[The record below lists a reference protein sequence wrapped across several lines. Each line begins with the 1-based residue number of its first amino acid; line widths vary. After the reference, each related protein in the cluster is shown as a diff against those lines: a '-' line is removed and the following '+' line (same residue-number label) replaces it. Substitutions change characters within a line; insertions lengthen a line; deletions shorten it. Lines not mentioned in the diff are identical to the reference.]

1 MDNQENQP
9 IDPLG
14 SIEPLKTF
22 EPTPMV
28 PPTPAQPVQNA
39 APGVLVDRDGNVNL
53 TQLQSEERQ
62 KYEVLANSI
71 DETNPGSIVNFGAE
85 LQKTLSNQSD
95 SFLGNV
101 RRSNSGE
108 VGGLINDL
116 LVELN
121 YVDVDEL
128 NGNKVKSFLSKLPF
142 MKKVMTQV
150 ENLFAKYDK
159 IINNIEQISYKVNA
173 GIITSTKDNAV
184 LQTIFESNVNSIKQI
199 EELVIAGNIRMERA
213 AGELAVMEANPQNY
227 QDYQI
232 ADKRDFI
239 ARLDRR
245 MADLKVVRVIMM
257 QSLPQIRLVQN
268 NNVSI
273 AEKAQTILTTTLPVW
288 KNQLSLAVA
297 MYRQQQNIE
306 IQQKVS
312 STTEEI
318 LRKNA
323 ERLGQNSVNVARANE
338 QTIVSVETLRET
350 TSMLINTLNEVKQIQ
365 KQGADNRRKLDQ
377 DLQTL
382 EHELKANVRLI
393 YRIQRWEMMQ
403 QPYCHKAKEG

>member
-9 IDPLG
+9 TDPYG

-22 EPTPMV
+22 EPAPMTPPV
-28 PPTPAQPVQNA
+28 QPAQNA
-39 APGVLVDRDGNVNL
+39 APPVLVDREGNVNL
-53 TQLQSEERQ
+53 AQMQSEERQ

-71 DETNPGSIVNFGAE
+71 DETNPGSIVNYGAE

-108 VGGLINDL
+108 VGILINDL

-128 NGNKVKSFLSKLPF
+128 NSNKVKSFLSKLPF
-142 MKKVMTQV
+142 MKKVITQV
-150 ENLFAKYDK
+150 ENLFTKYDK

-199 EELVIAGNIRMERA
+199 EDLVIAGSLRMERA
-213 AGELAVMEANPQNY
+213 GAELAQMEANPQQY
-227 QDYQI
+227 PDYQI

-312 STTEEI
+312 STTEDI

-338 QTIVSVETLRET
+338 QTIVSVETLKET

-365 KQGADNRRKLDQ
+365 KQGAESRRKLDQ

-382 EHELKANVRLI
+382 EHELKANVR
-393 YRIQRWEMMQ
+393 
-403 QPYCHKAKEG
+403 G

>member
-22 EPTPMV
+22 EPAPMA
-28 PPTPAQPVQNA
+28 PPTPVQPA
-39 APGVLVDRDGNVNL
+39 TPSMSPAPLVDRDGNVNL
-53 TQLQSEERQ
+53 TQLQIEERK
-62 KYEVLANSI
+62 KYETLADSI
-71 DETNPGSIVNFGAE
+71 DESNPGSIVNFGAD
-85 LQKTLSNQSD
+85 LQRTLSNQSD

-108 VGGLINDL
+108 VGELINNL

-128 NGNKVKSFLSKLPF
+128 NQNKFKSFLSKLPF
-142 MKKVMTQV
+142 MKSIVTQI
-150 ENLFAKYDK
+150 ENLFTKYDK
-159 IINNIEQISYKVNA
+159 IVNNIDQIAYKVNA

-184 LQTIFESNVNSIKQI
+184 LQTIFESNVNAIKQI
-199 EELVIAGNIRMERA
+199 EELVIVGNLRMEK
-213 AGELAVMEANPQNY
+213 AGAELAQMEAAPQTY

-245 MADLKVVRVIMM
+245 LADLKVVRLIMM

-273 AEKAQTILTTTLPVW
+273 AEKAQTILTTTLPLW

-312 STTEEI
+312 ATTEEI

-350 TSMLINTLNEVKQIQ
+350 TAKLIGTLNEVKQIQ
-365 KQGADNRRKLDQ
+365 KQGAEGRRKLDQ

-382 EHELKANVRLI
+382 EHELKANVR
-393 YRIQRWEMMQ
+393 
-403 QPYCHKAKEG
+403 G

>member
-39 APGVLVDRDGNVNL
+39 APAVLVDREGNVNL
-53 TQLQSEERQ
+53 TQLQSEERE

-71 DETNPGSIVNFGAE
+71 DEANPGSIVNFGAE
-85 LQKTLSNQSD
+85 LQKTLTNQSD

-121 YVDVDEL
+121 YVDVEEL

-199 EELVIAGNIRMERA
+199 EGLVIAGNIRMERA
-213 AGELAVMEANPQNY
+213 AVELAQMETNPQDY

-323 ERLGQNSVNVARANE
+323 ERLGQNSINVARANE
-338 QTIVSVETLRET
+338 QTIVSVETLKET

-382 EHELKANVRLI
+382 EHELKANVR
-393 YRIQRWEMMQ
+393 
-403 QPYCHKAKEG
+403 G

>member
-39 APGVLVDRDGNVNL
+39 APGVLVDREGNVNL

-71 DETNPGSIVNFGAE
+71 DEANPGSIVNFGAE
-85 LQKTLSNQSD
+85 LQKTLTNQSD

-213 AGELAVMEANPQNY
+213 AGELAVMEANSQNY

-338 QTIVSVETLRET
+338 QTIVSVETLKET

-382 EHELKANVRLI
+382 EHELKANVR
-393 YRIQRWEMMQ
+393 
-403 QPYCHKAKEG
+403 G

>member
-1 MDNQENQP
+1 MDNQENQN
-9 IDPLG
+9 IDPLQ

-22 EPTPMV
+22 EPTPI
-28 PPTPAQPVQNA
+28 PPVQPAQPAQSS
-39 APGVLVDRDGNVNL
+39 APAVLVDRDGNVNL
-53 TQLQSEERQ
+53 SQIQDAERH
-62 KYEVLANSI
+62 KFELLANAI
-71 DETNPGSIVNFGAE
+71 DESNPGSIVNFGSD
-85 LQKTLSNQSD
+85 LQKTLANQSD

-108 VGGLINDL
+108 VGELINNL

-121 YVDVDEL
+121 YVDVDEIN
-128 NGNKVKSFLSKLPF
+128 NGGVKGFLSRLPF
-142 MKKVMTQV
+142 MKKMLTQV
-150 ENLFAKYDK
+150 DNLFAKYDK
-159 IINNIEQISYKVNA
+159 ITSNIDQISHKVNA

-184 LQTIFESNVNSIKQI
+184 LQTIFDSNVNSIKAI
-199 EELVIAGNIRMERA
+199 EELVIAGNLRMEKA
-213 AGELAVMEANPQNY
+213 AVELANMETNVQNFA
-227 QDYQI
+227 DYQI

-239 ARLDRR
+239 NRLDRR
-245 MADLKVVRVIMM
+245 LADLKVVRLIMM

-297 MYRQQQNIE
+297 MHRQQQNIE
-306 IQQKVS
+306 VQQKVS

-323 ERLGQNSVNVARANE
+323 ERLGQNSINVAKANE
-338 QTIVSVETLRET
+338 QTIVSAETLKET
-350 TSMLINTLNEVKQIQ
+350 TAMLINTLNEVKQIQ
-365 KQGADNRRKLDQ
+365 KQGTESRRKLDQ

-382 EHELKANVRLI
+382 ESELKANIR
-393 YRIQRWEMMQ
+393 
-403 QPYCHKAKEG
+403 G

>member
-1 MDNQENQP
+1 MDNQPNQP

-22 EPTPMV
+22 EPTPMDPSPGQAQST
-28 PPTPAQPVQNA
+28 PP
-39 APGVLVDRDGNVNL
+39 APLVDREGNVNL
-53 TQLQSEERQ
+53 TQLPSEERQ
-62 KYEVLANSI
+62 KYEVLADSI
-71 DETNPGSIVNFGAE
+71 DETNPGSIVNFGAD
-85 LQKTLSNQSD
+85 LQRTLSNQSD

-108 VGGLINDL
+108 VGELINNL

-121 YVDVDEL
+121 YVDVEEL
-128 NGNKVKSFLSKLPF
+128 NQNKFKSFLSKLPF
-142 MKKVMTQV
+142 MKNVMTQI

-159 IINNIEQISYKVNA
+159 IISNIDQISYKVNA

-184 LQTIFESNVNSIKQI
+184 LQTIFESNINAIKQI
-199 EELVIAGNIRMERA
+199 EELVIAGNLRMEK
-213 AGELAVMEANPQNY
+213 AGTELAAMEAAPQNY

-245 MADLKVVRVIMM
+245 LADLKVVRLIMM

-273 AEKAQTILTTTLPVW
+273 AEKAQTILTTTLPLW

-323 ERLGQNSVNVARANE
+323 ERLGQNSINVARANE
-338 QTIVSVETLRET
+338 QTVVSIETLRET
-350 TSMLINTLNEVKQIQ
+350 TSKLINTLNEVKQIQ
-365 KQGADNRRKLDQ
+365 KQGAEGRRKLDQ
-377 DLQTL
+377 DLMTL
-382 EHELKANVRLI
+382 EHELKANVR
-393 YRIQRWEMMQ
+393 
-403 QPYCHKAKEG
+403 G

>member
-14 SIEPLKTF
+14 SIEPLRTF

-39 APGVLVDRDGNVNL
+39 APAVLVDREGNVNL

-71 DETNPGSIVNFGAE
+71 DEANPGSIVNFGAE
-85 LQKTLSNQSD
+85 LQKTLTNQSD

-121 YVDVDEL
+121 YVDVEEL

-142 MKKVMTQV
+142 MKKVITQV
-150 ENLFAKYDK
+150 ENLFTKYDK

-213 AGELAVMEANPQNY
+213 AVELAQMETAPQNF

-273 AEKAQTILTTTLPVW
+273 AEKAQTILTTTLPLW

-297 MYRQQQNIE
+297 MYRQQQSIE

-382 EHELKANVRLI
+382 EHELKANVR
-393 YRIQRWEMMQ
+393 
-403 QPYCHKAKEG
+403 G

>member
-28 PPTPAQPVQNA
+28 PPTPSQPVQNA
-39 APGVLVDRDGNVNL
+39 APGVLVDREGNVNL

-71 DETNPGSIVNFGAE
+71 DESNPGSIVNFGAD

-382 EHELKANVRLI
+382 EHELKANVR
-393 YRIQRWEMMQ
+393 
-403 QPYCHKAKEG
+403 G

>member
-28 PPTPAQPVQNA
+28 PPTPAQPVQPA
-39 APGVLVDRDGNVNL
+39 APAVLVDREGNVNL

-71 DETNPGSIVNFGAE
+71 DEANPGSIVNFGAE
-85 LQKTLSNQSD
+85 LQKTLTNQSD

-213 AGELAVMEANPQNY
+213 AAELAQMEAAPQNF

-323 ERLGQNSVNVARANE
+323 ERLGQNSVNVAKANE
-338 QTIVSVETLRET
+338 QTIVSVETLKET

-377 DLQTL
+377 ELQTL
-382 EHELKANVRLI
+382 EHELKANVR
-393 YRIQRWEMMQ
+393 
-403 QPYCHKAKEG
+403 G

>member
-14 SIEPLKTF
+14 SIEPLRTF

-28 PPTPAQPVQNA
+28 PPTPAQPIQNA
-39 APGVLVDRDGNVNL
+39 APAVLVDREGNVNL
-53 TQLQSEERQ
+53 TQVPSEDRQ
-62 KYEVLANSI
+62 KYELLANSI
-71 DETNPGSIVNFGAE
+71 DEANPGSIVNFGAE
-85 LQKTLSNQSD
+85 LQKTLTNQSD

-121 YVDVDEL
+121 YVDVEEL
-128 NGNKVKSFLSKLPF
+128 NTNKVKSFLSKLPF
-142 MKKVMTQV
+142 MKKVITQV
-150 ENLFAKYDK
+150 ENLFTKYDK

-213 AGELAVMEANPQNY
+213 AVELAQMETAPQNF

-273 AEKAQTILTTTLPVW
+273 AEKAQTILTTTLPLW

-297 MYRQQQNIE
+297 MYRQQQSIE

-312 STTEEI
+312 ATTEEI

-382 EHELKANVRLI
+382 EHELKANVR
-393 YRIQRWEMMQ
+393 
-403 QPYCHKAKEG
+403 G

>member
-22 EPTPMV
+22 EPTPMA
-28 PPTPAQPVQNA
+28 PPPSMATPSTPP
-39 APGVLVDRDGNVNL
+39 APLVDRDGNVNL
-53 TQLQSEERQ
+53 NQLKTDERQ
-62 KYEVLANSI
+62 KYEALADSI
-71 DETNPGSIVNFGAE
+71 DETNPGSIVNFGAD
-85 LQKTLSNQSD
+85 LQRTLSNQSD

-108 VGGLINDL
+108 VGELINNL

-121 YVDVDEL
+121 YVDVEEL
-128 NGNKVKSFLSKLPF
+128 NQNKFKSFLSKLPF
-142 MKKVMTQV
+142 MKSVMTQI

-159 IINNIEQISYKVNA
+159 IINNIDQIAYKVNA

-184 LQTIFESNVNSIKQI
+184 LQTIFESNVNAINQI
-199 EELVIAGNIRMERA
+199 EELVIIGNLRIEKAGA
-213 AGELAVMEANPQNY
+213 ELAHMEANTQEF

-245 MADLKVVRVIMM
+245 LADLKVVRLIMM

-273 AEKAQTILTTTLPVW
+273 AEKAQTILTTTLPLW

-297 MYRQQQNIE
+297 MYRQQQSIE

-312 STTEEI
+312 ATTEDI

-323 ERLGQNSVNVARANE
+323 ERLGQNSINVARANE

-350 TSMLINTLNEVKQIQ
+350 TSKLINTLNEVKQIQ
-365 KQGADNRRKLDQ
+365 KQGAEGRRKLDQ
-377 DLQTL
+377 DLMTL
-382 EHELKANVRLI
+382 EHELKANVR
-393 YRIQRWEMMQ
+393 
-403 QPYCHKAKEG
+403 G

>member
-22 EPTPMV
+22 EPTPMA
-28 PPTPAQPVQNA
+28 PPPSMA
-39 APGVLVDRDGNVNL
+39 APSTPPAPLVDRDGNVNL

-62 KYEVLANSI
+62 KYEALADSI
-71 DETNPGSIVNFGAE
+71 DETNPGSIVNFGAD
-85 LQKTLSNQSD
+85 LQRTLSNQSD

-108 VGGLINDL
+108 VGELINNL

-121 YVDVDEL
+121 YVDVEEL
-128 NGNKVKSFLSKLPF
+128 NQNKFKSFLSKLPF
-142 MKKVMTQV
+142 MKSVMTQI

-159 IINNIEQISYKVNA
+159 IINNIDQIAYKVNA

-184 LQTIFESNVNSIKQI
+184 LQTIFESNVNAIKQI
-199 EELVIAGNIRMERA
+199 EELVIIGNLRMEK
-213 AGELAVMEANPQNY
+213 AGAELAHMEANPQEF

-245 MADLKVVRVIMM
+245 LADLKVVRLIMM

-273 AEKAQTILTTTLPVW
+273 AEKAQTILTTTLPLW

-297 MYRQQQNIE
+297 MYRQQQSIE

-338 QTIVSVETLRET
+338 QTIVSVDVLRET
-350 TSMLINTLNEVKQIQ
+350 TAKLINTLNEVKQIQ
-365 KQGADNRRKLDQ
+365 KQGAEGRRKLDQ
-377 DLQTL
+377 DLMTL
-382 EHELKANVRLI
+382 EHELKANVR
-393 YRIQRWEMMQ
+393 
-403 QPYCHKAKEG
+403 G

>member
-9 IDPLG
+9 TDPYG

-22 EPTPMV
+22 EPAPMTPPV
-28 PPTPAQPVQNA
+28 QPAQNA
-39 APGVLVDRDGNVNL
+39 APPVLVDREGNVNL
-53 TQLQSEERQ
+53 TQMQSEERQ

-71 DETNPGSIVNFGAE
+71 DETNPGSIVNYGAE

-108 VGGLINDL
+108 VGVLINDL

-128 NGNKVKSFLSKLPF
+128 NSNKVKSFLSKLPF
-142 MKKVMTQV
+142 MKKVITQV
-150 ENLFAKYDK
+150 ENLFTKYDK

-199 EELVIAGNIRMERA
+199 EDLVIAGSLRMERA
-213 AGELAVMEANPQNY
+213 GVELAQMEANPQQY
-227 QDYQI
+227 PDYQI
-232 ADKRDFI
+232 SDKRDFI

-312 STTEEI
+312 STTEDI

-338 QTIVSVETLRET
+338 QTIVSVETLKET

-365 KQGADNRRKLDQ
+365 KQGAESRRKLDQ

-382 EHELKANVRLI
+382 EHELKANVR
-393 YRIQRWEMMQ
+393 
-403 QPYCHKAKEG
+403 G

>member
-22 EPTPMV
+22 EPTPV
-28 PPTPAQPVQNA
+28 PAPAMNQPAQNA
-39 APGVLVDRDGNVNL
+39 APAVLVDREGNVNL
-53 TQLQSEERQ
+53 AQLQPEERQ
-62 KYEVLANSI
+62 KYEVLADSI
-71 DETNPGSIVNFGAE
+71 DESNPGSIVNFGAD
-85 LQKTLSNQSD
+85 LQRTLSNQSD

-108 VGGLINDL
+108 VGELINNL

-121 YVDVDEL
+121 YVDVEEL
-128 NGNKVKSFLSKLPF
+128 NQNKFKSFLSKLPF
-142 MKKVMTQV
+142 MKSIVTQI

-159 IINNIEQISYKVNA
+159 IVNNIDQIAYKVNA

-184 LQTIFESNVNSIKQI
+184 LQTIFESNVNAVKQI
-199 EELVIAGNIRMERA
+199 EGLVIAGQMRMEK
-213 AGELAVMEANPQNY
+213 AGVELAGMEAAPQNY

-245 MADLKVVRVIMM
+245 LADLKVVRVIMM

-273 AEKAQTILTTTLPVW
+273 AEKAQTILTTTLPLW

-312 STTEEI
+312 ATTEEI

-338 QTIVSVETLRET
+338 QTIVSIDTLRET
-350 TSMLINTLNEVKQIQ
+350 TSKLISTLNEVKQIQ
-365 KQGADNRRKLDQ
+365 KQGAEGRRKLDQ
-377 DLQTL
+377 DLMTL
-382 EHELKANVRLI
+382 EHELKANVR
-393 YRIQRWEMMQ
+393 
-403 QPYCHKAKEG
+403 G

>member
-1 MDNQENQP
+1 MDNQENQN
-9 IDPLG
+9 IDPLQ

-22 EPTPMV
+22 EPTPI
-28 PPTPAQPVQNA
+28 PPVQPAQPTQSS
-39 APGVLVDRDGNVNL
+39 APAVLVDRDGNVNL
-53 TQLQSEERQ
+53 SQIQDAERH
-62 KYEVLANSI
+62 KYELLANAI
-71 DETNPGSIVNFGAE
+71 DESNPGSIVNFGSD
-85 LQKTLSNQSD
+85 LQKTLANQSD

-108 VGGLINDL
+108 VGELINNL

-121 YVDVDEL
+121 YVDVDEIN
-128 NGNKVKSFLSKLPF
+128 NGGVKGFLSRLPF
-142 MKKVMTQV
+142 MKKMLTQV
-150 ENLFAKYDK
+150 DNLFAKYDK
-159 IINNIEQISYKVNA
+159 ITSNIDQISHKVNA

-184 LQTIFESNVNSIKQI
+184 LQTIFDSNVNSIKAI
-199 EELVIAGNIRMERA
+199 EELVIAGNLRMEKA
-213 AGELAVMEANPQNY
+213 AVELANMETNVQNFA
-227 QDYQI
+227 DYQI

-239 ARLDRR
+239 NRLDRR
-245 MADLKVVRVIMM
+245 LADLKVVRLIMM

-297 MYRQQQNIE
+297 MHRQQQNIE
-306 IQQKVS
+306 VQQKVS

-323 ERLGQNSVNVARANE
+323 ERLGQNSINVAKANE
-338 QTIVSVETLRET
+338 QTIVSAETLKET
-350 TSMLINTLNEVKQIQ
+350 TAMLINTLNEVKQIQ
-365 KQGADNRRKLDQ
+365 KQGTESRRKLDQ

-382 EHELKANVRLI
+382 ESELKANIR
-393 YRIQRWEMMQ
+393 
-403 QPYCHKAKEG
+403 G

>member
-1 MDNQENQP
+1 MDNQDNQP
-9 IDPLG
+9 IDPMG

-22 EPTPMV
+22 EPTPMA
-28 PPTPAQPVQNA
+28 PPGQPVQNA
-39 APGVLVDRDGNVNL
+39 APPVLVDREGNVNL
-53 TQLQSEERQ
+53 AHLPSDERQ
-62 KYEVLANSI
+62 KYELLANSI
-71 DETNPGSIVNFGAE
+71 DETNPGSIVNYGAE

-128 NGNKVKSFLSKLPF
+128 NSNKVKSFFSKLPF
-142 MKKVMTQV
+142 MKKIVTQV
-150 ENLFAKYDK
+150 ENLFTKYDK
-159 IINNIEQISYKVNA
+159 IINNIDQISYKVNA

-199 EELVIAGNIRMERA
+199 EELVIAGNLRMERA
-213 AGELAVMEANPQNY
+213 AGELAQMEAAPQNY

-245 MADLKVVRVIMM
+245 MADLKVVRIIMM

-297 MYRQQQNIE
+297 MFRQQQNIE

-338 QTIVSVETLRET
+338 QTIVSVETLKET

-365 KQGADNRRKLDQ
+365 KQGAEGRRKLDQ

-382 EHELKANVRLI
+382 EHELKANVR
-393 YRIQRWEMMQ
+393 
-403 QPYCHKAKEG
+403 G

>member
-28 PPTPAQPVQNA
+28 PPVPAQPAQNA
-39 APGVLVDRDGNVNL
+39 APAVLVDREGNVNL

-71 DETNPGSIVNFGAE
+71 DEANPGSIVNFGAE
-85 LQKTLSNQSD
+85 LQKTLTNQSD

-199 EELVIAGNIRMERA
+199 EDLVIAGNIRMERA
-213 AGELAVMEANPQNY
+213 AGELALMEANPQNY

-323 ERLGQNSVNVARANE
+323 ERLGQNSINVARANE

-382 EHELKANVRLI
+382 EHELKANVR
-393 YRIQRWEMMQ
+393 
-403 QPYCHKAKEG
+403 G

>member
-28 PPTPAQPVQNA
+28 PPTPSQPVQNA
-39 APGVLVDRDGNVNL
+39 APGVLVDREGNVNL

-71 DETNPGSIVNFGAE
+71 DETNPGSIVNFGAD

-213 AGELAVMEANPQNY
+213 AGELAQMEANPQNY

-382 EHELKANVRLI
+382 EHELKANVR
-393 YRIQRWEMMQ
+393 
-403 QPYCHKAKEG
+403 G

>member
-1 MDNQENQP
+1 MENQENQP

-39 APGVLVDRDGNVNL
+39 APAVLVDREGNVNL

-71 DETNPGSIVNFGAE
+71 DEANPGSIVNFGAE
-85 LQKTLSNQSD
+85 LQKTLTNQSD

-142 MKKVMTQV
+142 MKKVITQV

-199 EELVIAGNIRMERA
+199 EDLVIAGNIRMERA
-213 AGELAVMEANPQNY
+213 AVELAQMETAPQNF

-323 ERLGQNSVNVARANE
+323 ERLGQNSINVARANE
-338 QTIVSVETLRET
+338 QTIVSVETLKET

-382 EHELKANVRLI
+382 EHELKANVR
-393 YRIQRWEMMQ
+393 
-403 QPYCHKAKEG
+403 G

>member
-1 MDNQENQP
+1 MDNQENQS

-22 EPTPMV
+22 QPTPM
-28 PPTPAQPVQNA
+28 AQPPIAETPNTPP
-39 APGVLVDRDGNVNL
+39 APLVDREGNVNL
-53 TQLQSEERQ
+53 SQLQSEERQ
-62 KYEVLANSI
+62 KYEALANSI
-71 DETNPGSIVNFGAE
+71 DETNPGSIVNFGAD

-108 VGGLINDL
+108 VGELINNL

-121 YVDVDEL
+121 YVDVEEL
-128 NGNKVKSFLSKLPF
+128 NQNKFKSFLSKLPF
-142 MKKVMTQV
+142 MKSVMTQI

-159 IINNIEQISYKVNA
+159 IINNIDQISYKVNA

-184 LQTIFESNVNSIKQI
+184 LQTIFESNITAIKQI
-199 EELVIAGNIRMERA
+199 EELVIAGNLRMEKA
-213 AGELAVMEANPQNY
+213 SSELAVMEAAPQNY
-227 QDYQI
+227 QDYEI

-245 MADLKVVRVIMM
+245 LADLKVVRLIMM

-273 AEKAQTILTTTLPVW
+273 AEKAQTILTTTLPLW

-323 ERLGQNSVNVARANE
+323 ERLGQNSINVARANE
-338 QTIVSVETLRET
+338 QTVVSIETLRET
-350 TSMLINTLNEVKQIQ
+350 TSKLINTLNEVKQIQ
-365 KQGADNRRKLDQ
+365 KQGAEGRRKLDQ
-377 DLQTL
+377 DLMTL
-382 EHELKANVRLI
+382 EHELKANVR
-393 YRIQRWEMMQ
+393 
-403 QPYCHKAKEG
+403 G

>member
-14 SIEPLKTF
+14 SIEPLRTF

-39 APGVLVDRDGNVNL
+39 TPAVLVDREGNVNL
-53 TQLQSEERQ
+53 TQLPSEDRQ
-62 KYEVLANSI
+62 KYEALANSI
-71 DETNPGSIVNFGAE
+71 DEANPGSIVNFGAE

-121 YVDVDEL
+121 YVDVEEL

-199 EELVIAGNIRMERA
+199 EDLVIAGNIRMERA
-213 AGELAVMEANPQNY
+213 AVELAQMEANPQNF

-338 QTIVSVETLRET
+338 QTIVSIDTLRET

-382 EHELKANVRLI
+382 EHELKANVR
-393 YRIQRWEMMQ
+393 
-403 QPYCHKAKEG
+403 G

>member
-39 APGVLVDRDGNVNL
+39 APAVLVDREGNVNL

-85 LQKTLSNQSD
+85 LQKTLTNQSD

-121 YVDVDEL
+121 YVDVEEL

-199 EELVIAGNIRMERA
+199 EDLVIAGNIRMERA
-213 AGELAVMEANPQNY
+213 AVELAQMETAPQNF

-382 EHELKANVRLI
+382 EHELKANVR
-393 YRIQRWEMMQ
+393 
-403 QPYCHKAKEG
+403 G

>member
-22 EPTPMV
+22 EPTPMA
-28 PPTPAQPVQNA
+28 PPPNMA
-39 APGVLVDRDGNVNL
+39 APGTPPAPLVDRDGNVNL
-53 TQLQSEERQ
+53 TQLQSEERR
-62 KYEVLANSI
+62 KYETLADSI
-71 DETNPGSIVNFGAE
+71 DETNPGSIVNFGSE
-85 LQKTLSNQSD
+85 LQRTLSNQSD
-95 SFLGNV
+95 SFLRNV

-108 VGGLINDL
+108 VGELINNL

-121 YVDVDEL
+121 YVDVEEL
-128 NGNKVKSFLSKLPF
+128 NQNKFKSFLSKLPF
-142 MKKVMTQV
+142 MKSVMTQI

-159 IINNIEQISYKVNA
+159 IINNIDQIAYKVNA

-184 LQTIFESNVNSIKQI
+184 LQTIFESNVNAIKQI
-199 EELVIAGNIRMERA
+199 EELVIIGNLRMEK
-213 AGELAVMEANPQNY
+213 AGAELAHMEANPQEF

-245 MADLKVVRVIMM
+245 LADLKVVRLIMM

-273 AEKAQTILTTTLPVW
+273 AEKAQTILTTTLPLW

-297 MYRQQQNIE
+297 MYRQQQSIE

-312 STTEEI
+312 ATTEDI

-338 QTIVSVETLRET
+338 QTIVSVDVLRET
-350 TSMLINTLNEVKQIQ
+350 TSKLINTLNEVKQIQ
-365 KQGADNRRKLDQ
+365 KQGAEGRRKLDQ
-377 DLQTL
+377 DLMTL
-382 EHELKANVRLI
+382 EHELKANVR
-393 YRIQRWEMMQ
+393 
-403 QPYCHKAKEG
+403 G

>member
-39 APGVLVDRDGNVNL
+39 APAVLVDREGNVNL
-53 TQLQSEERQ
+53 TQLQSEERE

-85 LQKTLSNQSD
+85 LQKTLTNQSD

-121 YVDVDEL
+121 YVDVEEL

-199 EELVIAGNIRMERA
+199 EGLVIAGNIRMERA
-213 AGELAVMEANPQNY
+213 AVELAQMETAPQNF

-323 ERLGQNSVNVARANE
+323 ERLGQNSINVARANE
-338 QTIVSVETLRET
+338 QTIVSVETLKET

-382 EHELKANVRLI
+382 EHELKANVR
-393 YRIQRWEMMQ
+393 
-403 QPYCHKAKEG
+403 G

>member
-14 SIEPLKTF
+14 SIEPLRTF

-28 PPTPAQPVQNA
+28 PPTPAQPIQNA
-39 APGVLVDRDGNVNL
+39 APAVLVDREGNVNL
-53 TQLQSEERQ
+53 TQLPSEDRQ
-62 KYEVLANSI
+62 KYELLANSI
-71 DETNPGSIVNFGAE
+71 DEANPGSIVNFGAE
-85 LQKTLSNQSD
+85 LQKTLTNQSD

-121 YVDVDEL
+121 YVDVEEL
-128 NGNKVKSFLSKLPF
+128 NTNKVKSFLSKLPF
-142 MKKVMTQV
+142 MKKVITQV
-150 ENLFAKYDK
+150 ENLFTKYDK

-213 AGELAVMEANPQNY
+213 AVELAQMETAPQNF

-273 AEKAQTILTTTLPVW
+273 AEKAQTILTTTLPLW

-297 MYRQQQNIE
+297 MYRQQQSIE

-350 TSMLINTLNEVKQIQ
+350 TTMLINTLNEVKQIQ

-382 EHELKANVRLI
+382 EHELKANVR
-393 YRIQRWEMMQ
+393 
-403 QPYCHKAKEG
+403 G

>member
-28 PPTPAQPVQNA
+28 PPTPAQPAQPA
-39 APGVLVDRDGNVNL
+39 APAVLVDREGNVNL

-71 DETNPGSIVNFGAE
+71 DEANPGSIVNFGAE
-85 LQKTLSNQSD
+85 LQKTLTNQSD

-121 YVDVDEL
+121 YVDVEEL

-213 AGELAVMEANPQNY
+213 AVELAQMETNPQNF

-245 MADLKVVRVIMM
+245 MADLKVVRFIMM

-312 STTEEI
+312 STTEAI
-318 LRKNA
+318 LKKNA

-382 EHELKANVRLI
+382 EHELKANVR
-393 YRIQRWEMMQ
+393 
-403 QPYCHKAKEG
+403 G